1 MRIKDI
7 LHISAKNIRIYFK
20 RNLIIMAVMG
30 VIFGLILTINLW
42 FQGMENAYMKL
53 ASRITDGKVIIEAT
67 NSMEG
72 MVVED
77 TMPQVTHQAMQE
89 DIETYGGKV
98 LGDAEKYGV
107 FGSVILPK
115 ELVENAVE
123 VDMNKVPADAA
134 PVLVSTFLGEQ
145 LLGKSFPSEYTNAT
159 QKQKD
164 YEEYRNEIIGKTF
177 TDAYGAKYYVV
188 GLNSNN

>member
-89 DIETYGGKV
+89 
-98 LGDAEKYGV
+98 
-107 FGSVILPK
+107 
-115 ELVENAVE
+115 
-123 VDMNKVPADAA
+123 
-134 PVLVSTFLGEQ
+134 
-145 LLGKSFPSEYTNAT
+145 
-159 QKQKD
+159 
-164 YEEYRNEIIGKTF
+164 
-177 TDAYGAKYYVV
+177 
-188 GLNSNN
+188 

>member
-145 LLGKSFPSEYTNAT
+145 LLGKSFPSEYTIAT
-159 QKQKD
+159 Q
-164 YEEYRNEIIGKTF
+164 
-177 TDAYGAKYYVV
+177 
-188 GLNSNN
+188 